1 MRLIIIYGPPSVGK
15 LTVATE
21 LAKATGLKLF
31 HYHLSID
38 LALKIFE
45 FGTDAFLRL
54 VRNICLQVIGE
65 ATEEGVNG
73 IIFTF
78 VHGRFTKDSDF
89 IDRVTDKVERHGGE
103 VYLVRLYCDNATLEK
118 RVVSPSRAAYY
129 KIADVIL
136 LREILQQCDLFSII
150 PDRESLS
157 IDNSQLS
164 PAEVVRDIIAYYHLA
179 D

>member
-21 LAKATGLKLF
+21 LAKTTGLKLF

-54 VRNICLQVIGE
+54 VRSICLHVVGE
-65 ATEEGVNG
+65 AIEEGVNG

-78 VHGRFTKDSDF
+78 VHGRFPKDNDF
-89 IDRVTDKVERHGGE
+89 IDGVISKVEKHGNE
-103 VYLVRLYCDNATLEK
+103 VCLVRLFCDKATLEK

-150 PDRESLS
+150 PGRESLS
-157 IDNSQLS
+157 IDNSHLS
-164 PAEVVRDIIAYYHLA
+164 PEEVVRDIIAYYHLA
-179 D
+179 V

>member
-21 LAKATGLKLF
+21 LANTTGLKLF

-38 LALKIFE
+38 LALRIFE

-54 VRNICLQVIGE
+54 VRNICLQVISE

-78 VHGRFTKDSDF
+78 VHGRFPKDSDF
-89 IDRVTDKVERHGGE
+89 IDRVTSKVEKHDGE
-103 VYLVRLYCDNATLEK
+103 VYLVRLYCDRATLEK
-118 RVVSPSRAAYY
+118 RVVSPSRAAHY

-136 LREILQQCDLFSII
+136 LREILQQCVTVQSSRWRDNSV
-150 PDRESLS
+150 
-157 IDNSQLS
+157 IDNRCKLR
-164 PAEVVRDIIAYYHLA
+164 A
-179 D
+179 